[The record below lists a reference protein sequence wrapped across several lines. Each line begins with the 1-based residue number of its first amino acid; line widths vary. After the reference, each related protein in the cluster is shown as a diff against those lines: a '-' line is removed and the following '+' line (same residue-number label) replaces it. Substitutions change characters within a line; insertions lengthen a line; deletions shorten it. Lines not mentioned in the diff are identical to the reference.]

1 MAEASALTH
10 ATIVTGDAA
19 GTVLLDRTVEVGSD
33 GLISSVAPSAD
44 ARPAPGARV
53 IDLSGK
59 YLVPGLIN
67 AHAHLFS
74 DGKRLPPAL
83 TKKSVEGAVTA
94 FFHSPAGAAMLR
106 RRTRA
111 NVQAQLA
118 GGVTTLRS
126 VGDVRYEVVAV
137 RDEIEAGRMPGPR
150 VLASGPLLAASGGH
164 GAPLIAL
171 VSDDP
176 WGARRNVRLNLRKG
190 VNAIKISATGGV
202 TDARAVGEAGRPQMT
217 EAEMAAICEEAHNA
231 DIVVA
236 AHAQSVEGAKRALRA
251 GVDTIEHGCEL
262 DEELIALFHDNP
274 RALRGW
280 SALVPTFQPA
290 LPLVKLGQSVTGIDD
305 VVRANAEI
313 VVERMIAGVQGAV
326 AHGIRI
332 GFGSD
337 SGLTYVTHYNTW
349 RELDLAS
356 RYGGLTPAQALHA
369 ATGANAEILGIADV
383 TGAIEPGKAADFVVL
398 RSNPLEGFRAFADI
412 ELVCARGHVI
422 ERPAVSR
429 FDEIDRQ
436 LDSF

>member
-1 MAEASALTH
+1 VAEASAFTH
-10 ATIVTGDAA
+10 ATIVTGDAH
-19 GTVLLDRTVEVGSD
+19 GTVLPDRTVTVGAD
-33 GLISSVAPSAD
+33 GLIRSVEPSAGE
-44 ARPAPGARV
+44 RPAWGARV
-53 IDLSGK
+53 VDLTGK

-74 DGKRLPPAL
+74 DGKPLPVAL
-83 TKKSVEGAVTA
+83 TSKSAERAVTT
-94 FFHSPAGAAMLR
+94 FFHSPVGAAMLR

-111 NVQAQLA
+111 NVQTQLFS
-118 GGVTTLRS
+118 GVTTLRS

-137 RDEIEAGRMPGPR
+137 RDRIEAGRMPGPR
-150 VLASGPLLAASGGH
+150 VLASGPLLAATGGH

-202 TDARAVGEAGRPQMT
+202 TDARAVGEAGRPQLT
-217 EAEMAAICEEAHNA
+217 EDEMAAICEEAHNA
-231 DIVVA
+231 GIVVA

-262 DEELIALFHDNP
+262 DDELIRLFHDNP

-280 SALVPTFQPA
+280 SALVPTFLPA
-290 LPLVKLGQSVTGIDD
+290 LPLVKLEQSATGVDD

-313 VVERMIAGVQGAV
+313 VVERMIGGVQDAV
-326 AHGIRI
+326 ANRIRI

-337 SGLTYVTHYNTW
+337 SGLTYATHYDTW
-349 RELDLAS
+349 RELDLVT

-369 ATGANAEILGIADV
+369 ATAANAEILGIDDV
-383 TGAIEPGKAADFVVL
+383 TGAIEPGKAADLVVL
-398 RSNPLEGFRAFADI
+398 PANPLDGFRAFTGL
-412 ELVCARGHVI
+412 EFVVARGQI
-422 ERPAVSR
+422 FEDPAVTR
-429 FDEIDRQ
+429 FDEIDRE